1 MTLKPLADRVVIK
14 RLEAEET
21 TKGGII
27 LTAAAKE
34 KPDLSVVVAVGRG
47 GMVDGKE
54 VKMIL
59 KPGDKVI
66 TSKYMGT
73 EVKIEGEQLTIVKQ
87 SDVVAIVED

>member
-34 KPDLSVVVAVGRG
+34 KPDLSVVVAVGPG

-73 EVKIEGEQLTIVKQ
+73 EVKIDGEDYLLLRADDIY
-87 SDVVAIVED
+87 AIIED

>member
-1 MTLKPLADRVVIK
+1 MTLKPLFDRVLIK

-27 LTAAAKE
+27 LTAASKE
-34 KPDLSVVVAVGRG
+34 KPDMSIVVAVGPG
-47 GMVDGKE
+47 GMIDGKE
-54 VKMIL
+54 VKMFL

-73 EVKIEGEQLTIVKQ
+73 EVKIDGEQLTIVKQ
-87 SDVVAIVED
+87 SDIVAIVED

>member
-27 LTAAAKE
+27 LTAASKE
-34 KPDLSVVVAVGRG
+34 KPDLSEVVAVGPG
-47 GMVDGKE
+47 GLVDGKE

-73 EVKIEGEQLTIVKQ
+73 EVKIDGQELTIVKQ
-87 SDVVAIVED
+87 GDIVAIVED

>member
-34 KPDLSVVVAVGRG
+34 KPDLSVVVAVGLG

-73 EVKIEGEQLTIVKQ
+73 EVKIDGEQLTIVKQ

>member
-34 KPDLSVVVAVGRG
+34 KQTCLLSSLLAPVVW
-47 GMVDGKE
+47 
-54 VKMIL
+54 L
-59 KPGDKVI
+59 
-66 TSKYMGT
+66 T
-73 EVKIEGEQLTIVKQ
+73 EKK
-87 SDVVAIVED
+87 

>member
-34 KPDLSVVVAVGRG
+34 KPDLSVCLSLLAPVVW
-47 GMVDGKE
+47 
-54 VKMIL
+54 L
-59 KPGDKVI
+59 
-66 TSKYMGT
+66 T
-73 EVKIEGEQLTIVKQ
+73 EKK
-87 SDVVAIVED
+87 

>member
-27 LTAAAKE
+27 LTAASKE
-34 KPDLSVVVAVGRG
+34 KPDMSVVVAVGPG
-47 GMVDGKE
+47 GLVDGKNVE
-54 VKMIL
+54 MIL

-73 EVKIEGEQLTIVKQ
+73 DVKIDGEALTIVKQ
-87 SDVVAIVED
+87 SDVVAVVED

>member
-34 KPDLSVVVAVGRG
+34 KPDLSVVVAV
-47 GMVDGKE
+47 DGKE
-54 VKMIL
+54 VTMIL

-73 EVKIEGEQLTIVKQ
+73 EVKIDGEQLTIVKQ

>member
-34 KPDLSVVVAVGRG
+34 KPDLSVVVAVGPG

-66 TSKYMGT
+66 TSKDMGP
-73 EVKIEGEQLTIVKQ
+73 EVKIDGEQLTIVKQ

>member
-34 KPDLSVVVAVGRG
+34 KPDLSVVVAVGPG

-73 EVKIEGEQLTIVKQ
+73 EVKIDGEQLTIVKH

>member
-21 TKGGII
+21 TKGGLI
-27 LTAAAKE
+27 LTAASQE
-34 KPDLSVVVAVGRG
+34 KPDMSVVVAVGPG
-47 GMVDGKE
+47 GMIDGKE
-54 VKMIL
+54 IKMFL

-73 EVKIEGEQLTIVKQ
+73 EVKIDGETLTIVKQ
-87 SDVVAIVED
+87 NDIVAVVED

>member
-34 KPDLSVVVAVGRG
+34 KPDLSVVVAVGSG

-73 EVKIEGEQLTIVKQ
+73 EVKIDGEQLTIVKQ

>member
-34 KPDLSVVVAVGRG
+34 KPDLSVVVAVGPG

-66 TSKYMGT
+66 TSKYKGT
-73 EVKIEGEQLTIVKQ
+73 EVKIDGEQLTIVKQ

>member
-34 KPDLSVVVAVGRG
+34 KPDLSGVVAGGPG

-73 EVKIEGEQLTIVKQ
+73 EVKIDGEQLTIVKQ

>member
-1 MTLKPLADRVVIK
+1 MPLTPLADRVVSK
-14 RLEAEET
+14 RVEVEET

-34 KPDLSVVVAVGRG
+34 KPDLSVVVAVGPG

-54 VKMIL
+54 VEMIL

-73 EVKIEGEQLTIVKQ
+73 EVKIDGEQLTIVKQ

>member
-34 KPDLSVVVAVGRG
+34 KPDLSVVVAIGPG

-73 EVKIEGEQLTIVKQ
+73 EVKIDGEQLTIVKQ

>member
-34 KPDLSVVVAVGRG
+34 KPDLSVVVAVGPG

-54 VKMIL
+54 VEM
-59 KPGDKVI
+59 
-66 TSKYMGT
+66 
-73 EVKIEGEQLTIVKQ
+73 TIVKQ